1 MVEISDNIIVVVVI
15 IIITVKVDISTNL
28 DTVLLRRRLLD
39 QPQENAWLV
48 SIANTKNTIIALGFI
63 FWETK
68 IKLLWNNQNQA
79 EN

>member
-1 MVEISDNIIVVVVI
+1 MVEISDNIVVIVVI
-15 IIITVKVDISTNL
+15 IIITVKVDISPNL
-28 DTVLLRRRLLD
+28 DTVLRRRLLD

-63 FWETK
+63 FWKTK
-68 IKLLWNNQNQA
+68 IKLLWNNQNHA